1 MLKAGILYLLNQV
14 TLNLHRTSI
23 TLVAVGLLGWAS
35 VNVSPLHAHQDPQNS
50 PAPVISIPLDEPDYG
65 ELLQGEVIVREFEV
79 SNEGTAT
86 LKIWRANPSC
96 SCTKILDF
104 PRSLEPGEKGVV
116 KFEIDSKKVK
126 PGDTRKGITLEN
138 NDVER
143 SKIRFIF
150 AAKITS
156 LFESDPNPIKIT
168 GLYRNE
174 KKARVRLLAKT
185 DYGFNILGA
194 RSRNGEFE
202 ITDFEEVTKDGEY
215 SIEITVP
222 PSEEPR
228 VIKDPLDLMIEVK
241 DGRSVVVGRYVEIH
255 HMESV
260 QVSPASVLQFGNRDT
275 DRLLGENSKGVVTKM
290 VQLLN
295 IDADLGFQV
304 LGATLEGLPEGTL
317 DVMVTEVVP
326 GKNYR
331 VLLTLTEYRK
341 EPILRGKLTIET
353 NDPLRELR
361 VIQVAARFGRR

>member
-1 MLKAGILYLLNQV
+1 MSKAGILHILNGTSLSRERAFALLF
-14 TLNLHRTSI
+14 T
-23 TLVAVGLLGWAS
+23 ACALLLI
-35 VNVSPLHAHQDPQNS
+35 PLSDSLLQAKQDPQGS
-50 PAPVISIPLDEPDYG
+50 PAPVISIPLEEPDYG

-79 SNEGTAT
+79 KNEGTST

-116 KFEIDSKKVK
+116 KFEVDSKKVK

-143 SKIRFIF
+143 SKIRFVF
-150 AAKITS
+150 SAKITS
-156 LFESDPNPIKIT
+156 LFETDPNPIKVT

-174 KKARVRLLAKT
+174 KKARIRLLAKT

-215 SIEITVP
+215 SVEVTIP
-222 PSEEPR
+222 PSDTPR
-228 VIKDPLDLMIEVK
+228 VVKDPLDLMIEVK

-275 DRLLGENSKGVVTKM
+275 DRLLGENSKGSVTKM

-295 IDADLGFQV
+295 IDSDLDFKV
-304 LGATLEGLPEGTL
+304 IRASLEGIPKGAM
-317 DVMVTEVVP
+317 DVIVTEVVP

-331 VLLTLTEYRK
+331 VLVTLTEYRK
-341 EPILRGKLTIET
+341 EPIIRGKLTIET

-361 VIQVAARFGRR
+361 VIQIAARFGRR